1 MRSTFPLSDSA
12 MKKMELRTGR
22 NAVQQPPVQRWTV
35 LSAIGWNPQWRLR
48 DLFGQS
54 ASAISDQGF
63 FALGN
68 FAINTI
74 LARQMAPATFGR
86 FSAAFA
92 AFLLLST
99 VYCAFVVDP
108 MLIFGVSSAIGL
120 QKSYVRRVVSL
131 HWRAAIAL
139 SALLLVVG
147 VVHRQFGAGEGA
159 VTAYLGWAIAA
170 PAVLRLWLA
179 RRTSYLVM
187 KPHYAAVAGAV
198 YLVAIAVLLLVF
210 GQYLATNTIAACLLV
225 ACTSVVVAVFLH
237 RNLPLVDTVSDSV
250 AANNILGSH
259 WTFGKWASF
268 AGILALFPDY
278 VYLFV
283 LPPERSAQY
292 RALLNVVLPLIQVY
306 NALGVLMMSYFARS
320 RDRADFARIVLRI
333 TGGFFAVAALLAVIV
348 GLFGGEIFSR
358 LYAGKYD
365 LSLNLLWPLV
375 VVTVLFALRTVS
387 DALLR
392 ATENVTAMATI
403 AVVAALAAVIIGV
416 PLALRFGVLGAVYGD
431 LAVYLVATAAIAIL
445 WVRLFRRAPFASPP
459 QGFAVDHNATLRPP
473 LSGAEPPLQSFI
485 ES

>member
-1 MRSTFPLSDSA
+1 
-12 MKKMELRTGR
+12 MKKMQSRRRRDTT
-22 NAVQQPPVQRWTV
+22 QQSPASRWAF
-35 LSAIGWNPQWRLR
+35 LSAIGWNSQWRVR

-74 LARQMAPATFGR
+74 LARQMAQATFGR

-99 VYCAFVVDP
+99 VYCAFVIDP
-108 MLIFGVSSAIGL
+108 MLIYGVSTASGL

-131 HWRAAIAL
+131 HWRSALAL
-139 SALLLVVG
+139 SVLLLGVG
-147 VVHRQFGAGEGA
+147 VIHWQLGAGPGA
-159 VTAYLGWAIAA
+159 LTAYLGWAIAA

-187 KPHYAAVAGAV
+187 KPHYAATAGAA
-198 YLVAIAVLLLVF
+198 YLIVIAALLLVF
-210 GQYLATNTIAACLLV
+210 GKYLAANTIATCLVV
-225 ACTSVVVAVFLH
+225 ACISVIVAIFLH
-237 RNLPLVDTVSDSV
+237 RSLPLADTVPDSV
-250 AANNILGSH
+250 VAKNFLGAH

-268 AGILALFPDY
+268 AGILALLPDY

-306 NALGVLMMSYFARS
+306 NALGVLMMSYFARN
-320 RDRADFARIVLRI
+320 RDRTDFLRIVLR
-333 TGGFFAVAALLAVIV
+333 TAGGFFVVASLLAVIV
-348 GLFGGEIFSR
+348 ALFGGNIFNQ
-358 LYAGKYD
+358 LYGGKYD
-365 LSLNLLWPLV
+365 LSLNLLWPLAV
-375 VVTVLFALRTVS
+375 VSVLFAFRTVS

-392 ATENVTAMATI
+392 SIENVSAMATI
-403 AVVAALAAVIIGV
+403 AVVAALAAIVIGI
-416 PLALRFGVLGAVYGD
+416 PLALRFGILGAVYGD
-431 LAVYLVATAAIAIL
+431 LAVYLVATSAVAVL
-445 WVRLFRRAPFASPP
+445 WLRLFRRAPFASAPE
-459 QGFAVDHNATLRPP
+459 GFTAEQSPAHRPP
-473 LSGAEPPLQSFI
+473 LSAPEPPLQSFI